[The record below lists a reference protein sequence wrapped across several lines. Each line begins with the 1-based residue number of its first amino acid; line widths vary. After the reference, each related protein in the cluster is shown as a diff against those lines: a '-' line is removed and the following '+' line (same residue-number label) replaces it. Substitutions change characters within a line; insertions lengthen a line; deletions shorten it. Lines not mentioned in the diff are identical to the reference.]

1 MILHSWRKCLGTTR
15 TTEPSDQSP
24 KLNLENH
31 PDRRKEFRNVIAMTI
46 PLVVTTSSRAVMDIV
61 DYTMIARLNLPEA
74 LAAILPAQIIM
85 WSYIIFGLGIASVI
99 NTFASQSMGKKEY
112 HRCGIYAWQGMYI
125 AVVFGLIGLALYPL
139 LPILLRMIG
148 HDPKVQA
155 LELAYGNVALLTV
168 GPTIAANALGWFFAG
183 IHKPW
188 ATMWSAIEANVVNT
202 AVSYVLIF
210 GHLGFEPM
218 GIAGAAWGTVAAVTY
233 RSVRLIL
240 TMLAPRAAAMYNA
253 RQTWRFS
260 WTHMRNLVRIGLPCG
275 LQWLCDVAV
284 WTIFVNLLIGAKFGT
299 VELIATNIAW
309 QFMRLAF
316 LPALGVGQALTALV
330 GKSIGAGDPE
340 RAMRETRIGTL
351 IALGY
356 MVFLSLVY
364 TLFAAP
370 LIGLFSDDPAVVS
383 AGRKIMYCAAC
394 FQLFDAVAIC
404 YTSSLRGAGD
414 TFVPSVFF
422 IISNWLII
430 VGGGWFVVTWFPELE
445 ALGPWL
451 AASSLIMITA
461 TFLWWRWHRRSWMN
475 IDLLGRTGVK
485 TESAQ

>member
-1 MILHSWRKCLGTTR
+1 MHATT
-15 TTEPSDQSP
+15 PDNPASD
-24 KLNLENH
+24 LVAE
-31 PDRRKEFRNVIAMTI
+31 RRAELRGVIALTVPMVITF
-46 PLVVTTSSRAVMDIV
+46 SSRAVMDIV
-61 DYTMIARLNLPEA
+61 DYMMITGLGDPHAQAA
-74 LAAILPAQIIM
+74 LLPAQMAIWTYLIL
-85 WSYIIFGLGIASVI
+85 GLGIVSLVS
-99 NTFASQSMGKKEY
+99 TFASQSLGRDRPEE
-112 HRCGIYAWQGMYI
+112 GSIYAWQAVYV
-125 AVVFGLIGLALYPL
+125 AVVFGVVGLALQPVVQG
-139 LPILLRMIG
+139 IIHRFG
-148 HDPKVQA
+148 HEPGVQA
-155 LELAYGNVALLTV
+155 LELTYSRIALHSAA
-168 GPTIAANALGWFFAG
+168 PTIAAYGLGWFFVG
-183 IHKPW
+183 VHRPW
-188 ATMWSAIEANVVNT
+188 TTMWSAIEANVVNT